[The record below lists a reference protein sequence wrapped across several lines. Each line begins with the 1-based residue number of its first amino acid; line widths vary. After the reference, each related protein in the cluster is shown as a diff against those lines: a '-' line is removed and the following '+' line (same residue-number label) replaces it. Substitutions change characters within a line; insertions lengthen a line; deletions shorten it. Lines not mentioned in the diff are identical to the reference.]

1 MRRLRFALPLGM
13 AFTTAQ
19 AVEIMTWE
27 RLPLPV
33 PLHVG
38 QERVIFIDQNV
49 RVGVPRALTD
59 TLRIQST
66 GGALYLRASAPIA
79 HTRLQLQDVRT
90 GEIILV
96 DIAATEGNDQP
107 LLEPVKIV
115 KGSRAPKRYGS
126 DPEQADI
133 GAEPFSPDPAQA
145 TPGRRETPIPVVL
158 TRYAAQS
165 LYAPLRTVERL
176 PGVTQ
181 IKQRRGLDLTNLMPT
196 QPVNASLL
204 GAWQLENYFVSAIKL
219 SNTSALTLSLDP
231 RELQGDF
238 ITAAFQHQTLG
249 PVGIAADT
257 TVAYLVTRGKGLAE
271 ALPPTVRQIDA
282 SINLKPSHGGANAQ

>member
-1 MRRLRFALPLGM
+1 MRRLRYALPLGL

-33 PLHVG
+33 PLHIG

-49 RVGVPRALTD
+49 RVGVPRSLTH

-66 GGALYLRASAPIA
+66 GGVLYLRASAPIPP
-79 HTRLQLQDVRT
+79 TRLQLQDVHT

-96 DIAATEGNDQP
+96 DVATTEAIDQQ

-115 KGSRAPKRYGS
+115 KAARPPKSYGS
-126 DPEQADI
+126 VHERSDTDDDPS
-133 GAEPFSPDPAQA
+133 SPGTAQA
-145 TPGRRETPIPVVL
+145 KPEHHETPLPVVL
-158 TRYAAQS
+158 IRYAAQS
-165 LYAPLRTVERL
+165 LYAPLRTVEPL
-176 PGVTQ
+176 QGVIQ
-181 IKQRRGLDLTNLMPT
+181 VGQRRALDLINLMPT
-196 QPVNASLL
+196 QPVNATLL

-219 SNTSALTLSLDP
+219 SNTSTQPLNLDP

-238 ITAAFQHQTLG
+238 ISAAFQHQTLG
-249 PVGIAADT
+249 AADLPTDT

-271 ALPPTVRQIDA
+271 ALPPTVSQVDA
-282 SINLKPSHGGANAQ
+282 SINLKPSQGGAHAQ

>member
-79 HTRLQLQDVRT
+79 PTRLQLQDVRT

-96 DIAATEGNDQP
+96 DIAATEGNDQS

-115 KGSRAPKRYGS
+115 KGSRGPKRYGS
-126 DPEQADI
+126 DPKQADI

-145 TPGRRETPIPVVL
+145 TPERRETPIPVVL

-176 PGVTQ
+176 PGVIQ

-238 ITAAFQHQTLG
+238 ITATFQHQTLG
-249 PVGIAADT
+249 PVGVSTDT
-257 TVAYLVTRGKGLAE
+257 SVVYLVTRGKTLAE
-271 ALPPTVRQIDA
+271 ALPPSVSQIDA
-282 SINLKPSHGGANAQ
+282 SINLKPSRVGAHAQ

>member
-1 MRRLRFALPLGM
+1 MRRLCLALPLGL
-13 AFTTAQ
+13 AFTTVQ
-19 AVEIMTWE
+19 AVEILTWE

-38 QERVIFIDQNV
+38 HERVIFIDQNV

-79 HTRLQLQDVRT
+79 STRLQLQDVHT

-96 DIAATEGNDQP
+96 DIAATAVDDGP
-107 LLEPVKIV
+107 LLKPVKIV
-115 KGSRAPKRYGS
+115 KGTRVPKSYGS
-126 DPEQADI
+126 DHEQSNI
-133 GAEPFSPDPAQA
+133 GAEPSSPDPARVS
-145 TPGRRETPIPVVL
+145 PVRRETPLPVVL

-165 LYAPLRTVERL
+165 LYAPLRTVEPL
-176 PGVTQ
+176 QGVIQ
-181 IKQRRGLDLTNLMPT
+181 IKQRRDLDLTTLLPT
-196 QPVNASLL
+196 KPVNASLL

-219 SNTSALTLSLDP
+219 SNTSAQPLSLDP

-238 ITAAFQHQTLG
+238 ISASFQHQTLG
-249 PVGIAADT
+249 PVGLAADT
-257 TVAYLVTRGKGLAE
+257 SVAYLVTRGKTLAE
-271 ALPPTVRQIDA
+271 ALPPSVSQIDA
-282 SINLKPSHGGANAQ
+282 SVNLKPSQGGAHAQ

>member
-1 MRRLRFALPLGM
+1 MRRLRYALPLGLV
-13 AFTTAQ
+13 FTTAH

-49 RVGVPRALTD
+49 RVGVPRSLTD
-59 TLRIQST
+59 TLRIQTT
-66 GGALYLRASAPIA
+66 GGTLYLRASAPIA
-79 HTRLQLQDVRT
+79 PTRLQLQDVRT

-96 DIAATEGNDQP
+96 DIAATEGIDQP

-115 KGSRAPKRYGS
+115 KGTRSPKSYGS
-126 DPEQADI
+126 VHGQSDI
-133 GAEPFSPDPAQA
+133 GAEPSSPSTAQA
-145 TPGRRETPIPVVL
+145 KAERLKTPLPVVL

-165 LYAPLRTVERL
+165 LYAPLRTVEPL
-176 PGVTQ
+176 QGVIQ
-181 IKQRRGLDLTNLMPT
+181 VKQRRGLDLTNLMPT

-219 SNTSALTLSLDP
+219 SNTSTQPLNLDP

-238 ITAAFQHQTLG
+238 ISAAFQHQTLG
-249 PVGIAADT
+249 AAGLPSDT

-271 ALPPTVRQIDA
+271 ALPSRVSQVDA
-282 SINLKPSHGGANAQ
+282 SINFKPSQGGAHAQ

>member
-1 MRRLRFALPLGM
+1 MRRLRFALPLGL

-27 RLPLPV
+27 RLPLTV

-59 TLRIQST
+59 ILRIQST
-66 GGALYLRASAPIA
+66 GGALYLRASALIPP
-79 HTRLQLQDVRT
+79 TRLQLQDVRT

-96 DIAATEGNDQP
+96 DIAATEGNDGP
-107 LLEPVKIV
+107 SLEPIKIV
-115 KGSRAPKRYGS
+115 KGTRPPKRYGS
-126 DPEQADI
+126 DHEQSST
-133 GAEPFSPDPAQA
+133 GSKPSLRDPAQA
-145 TPGRRETPIPVVL
+145 TPERRETPLPVVL

-165 LYAPLRTVERL
+165 LYAPLRTVEPL
-176 PGVTQ
+176 LGVIQ
-181 IKQRRGLDLTNLMPT
+181 IKQRRDLDLTTLMPT
-196 QPVNASLL
+196 KPVNASLL

-219 SNTSALTLSLDP
+219 SNTSTLRLSLDP

-238 ITAAFQHQTLG
+238 ISAAFQHQTLG
-249 PVGIAADT
+249 PVGISTDT
-257 TVAYLVTRGKGLAE
+257 SVVYLVTRGKTLAE
-271 ALPPTVRQIDA
+271 ALPPSVSQIDA
-282 SINLKPSHGGANAQ
+282 SINLKPSQGGAYAQ